1 MLFADSKDVLGN
13 IAAARVAQPVQLL
26 DLSSRIVDV
35 HGIVLEVPVD
45 RCDSSTNILEP

>member
-1 MLFADSKDVLGN
+1 MFLAILPRLELHN
-13 IAAARVAQPVQLL
+13 PVQLL